1 MATKAR
7 RKTQM
12 SDDHKAALAVGRT
25 EGRVVRRYLDALEA
39 NKPKRGRKR
48 TPDSIQRRLKAIDAE
63 LGETDRLNELKLV
76 QERMNLELE
85 LASLGA
91 RQDLAG
97 LESEFVKVAKAYSA
111 RQGISYAAWR
121 AVGRARRGAQEGR
134 RQPRS
139 GHRGQQAG
147 QHAGRRRSSPASR
160 GVARSGMRHQ
170 PHHVASA
177 RAHTGDVVDRPIGVV
192 DVAEDDL
199 LFRRVAR
206 PASSGLQV
214 KHPSK

>member
-48 TPDSIQRRLKAIDAE
+48 TPDSIQRRLKVIDAE
-63 LGETDRLNELKLV
+63 LAETDRLNELKLV

-97 LESEFVKVAKAYSA
+97 LETEFVKVAKAYSG

-121 AVGRARRGAQEGR
+121 AVGVPAAVLRK
-134 RQPRS
+134 
-139 GHRGQQAG
+139 AG
-147 QHAGRRRSSPASR
+147 VSR
-160 GVARSGMRHQ
+160 
-170 PHHVASA
+170 
-177 RAHTGDVVDRPIGVV
+177 
-192 DVAEDDL
+192 
-199 LFRRVAR
+199 
-206 PASSGLQV
+206 
-214 KHPSK
+214 

>member
-63 LGETDRLNELKLV
+63 LAETDRLNELKLV

-97 LESEFVKVAKAYSA
+97 LEAEFVKVAKAYSI

-121 AVGRARRGAQEGR
+121 AVGVPAAVLKK
-134 RQPRS
+134 
-139 GHRGQQAG
+139 AG
-147 QHAGRRRSSPASR
+147 VSR
-160 GVARSGMRHQ
+160 
-170 PHHVASA
+170 
-177 RAHTGDVVDRPIGVV
+177 
-192 DVAEDDL
+192 
-199 LFRRVAR
+199 
-206 PASSGLQV
+206 
-214 KHPSK
+214 

>member
-12 SDDHKAALAVGRT
+12 SEDHKAALAVGRT

-48 TPDSIQRRLKAIDAE
+48 TPESIQRRLKAIDAE

-76 QERMNLELE
+76 QERMNLEEE

-97 LESEFVKVAKAYSA
+97 LEADFVKVAKGYSG

-121 AVGRARRGAQEGR
+121 AVGVPAAVLKK
-134 RQPRS
+134 
-139 GHRGQQAG
+139 AG
-147 QHAGRRRSSPASR
+147 VSR
-160 GVARSGMRHQ
+160 
-170 PHHVASA
+170 
-177 RAHTGDVVDRPIGVV
+177 
-192 DVAEDDL
+192 
-199 LFRRVAR
+199 
-206 PASSGLQV
+206 
-214 KHPSK
+214 

>member
-48 TPDSIQRRLKAIDAE
+48 TPDSIQRRLKVIDAE
-63 LGETDRLNELKLV
+63 LAETDRLNELKLV

-97 LESEFVKVAKAYSA
+97 LEVEFVKVAKAYSA

-121 AVGRARRGAQEGR
+121 AVGVPAAVLKK
-134 RQPRS
+134 
-139 GHRGQQAG
+139 AG
-147 QHAGRRRSSPASR
+147 VSR
-160 GVARSGMRHQ
+160 
-170 PHHVASA
+170 
-177 RAHTGDVVDRPIGVV
+177 
-192 DVAEDDL
+192 
-199 LFRRVAR
+199 
-206 PASSGLQV
+206 
-214 KHPSK
+214 

>member
-1 MATKAR
+1 MASKAR

-63 LGETDRLNELKLV
+63 LAETDKLNELKLV
-76 QERMNLELE
+76 QERMNLEIE
-85 LASLGA
+85 LSSLGA

-97 LESEFVKVAKAYSA
+97 LEAEFIKVAKPYSG

-121 AVGRARRGAQEGR
+121 AVGV
-134 RQPRS
+134 
-139 GHRGQQAG
+139 
-147 QHAGRRRSSPASR
+147 PAAVLKKA
-160 GVARSGMRHQ
+160 GVAR
-170 PHHVASA
+170 
-177 RAHTGDVVDRPIGVV
+177 
-192 DVAEDDL
+192 
-199 LFRRVAR
+199 
-206 PASSGLQV
+206 
-214 KHPSK
+214 

>member
-1 MATKAR
+1 
-7 RKTQM
+7 M

-25 EGRVVRRYLDALEA
+25 EGSVVRRYLDALEA

-97 LESEFVKVAKAYSA
+97 LEAEFVKVAKAYSA

-121 AVGRARRGAQEGR
+121 AVGVPAAVLKK
-134 RQPRS
+134 
-139 GHRGQQAG
+139 AG
-147 QHAGRRRSSPASR
+147 VSR
-160 GVARSGMRHQ
+160 
-170 PHHVASA
+170 
-177 RAHTGDVVDRPIGVV
+177 
-192 DVAEDDL
+192 
-199 LFRRVAR
+199 
-206 PASSGLQV
+206 
-214 KHPSK
+214 

>member
-48 TPDSIQRRLKAIDAE
+48 TPDSIQRRLKAINAE

-97 LESEFVKVAKAYSA
+97 LEAEFVKVAKAYSR

-121 AVGRARRGAQEGR
+121 AVGVPAAVLKK
-134 RQPRS
+134 
-139 GHRGQQAG
+139 AG
-147 QHAGRRRSSPASR
+147 VSR
-160 GVARSGMRHQ
+160 
-170 PHHVASA
+170 
-177 RAHTGDVVDRPIGVV
+177 
-192 DVAEDDL
+192 
-199 LFRRVAR
+199 
-206 PASSGLQV
+206 
-214 KHPSK
+214 

>member
-1 MATKAR
+1 MASKAR

-63 LGETDRLNELKLV
+63 LAETDKLNELKLV
-76 QERMNLELE
+76 QERMNLEIE
-85 LASLGA
+85 LSSLGA

-97 LESEFVKVAKAYSA
+97 LETEFIKVTKPYSG

-121 AVGRARRGAQEGR
+121 AVGVPAAVLKK
-134 RQPRS
+134 
-139 GHRGQQAG
+139 AG
-147 QHAGRRRSSPASR
+147 ISR
-160 GVARSGMRHQ
+160 
-170 PHHVASA
+170 
-177 RAHTGDVVDRPIGVV
+177 
-192 DVAEDDL
+192 
-199 LFRRVAR
+199 
-206 PASSGLQV
+206 
-214 KHPSK
+214 

>member
-7 RKTQM
+7 RKSQM

-48 TPDSIQRRLKAIDAE
+48 TPDSIQRRLKVIDAE
-63 LGETDRLNELKLV
+63 LGDSDRLNELKLV

-97 LESEFVKVAKAYSA
+97 LESEFVKVARPYSA

-121 AVGRARRGAQEGR
+121 AVGVPAAVLKK
-134 RQPRS
+134 
-139 GHRGQQAG
+139 AG
-147 QHAGRRRSSPASR
+147 VNR
-160 GVARSGMRHQ
+160 
-170 PHHVASA
+170 
-177 RAHTGDVVDRPIGVV
+177 
-192 DVAEDDL
+192 
-199 LFRRVAR
+199 
-206 PASSGLQV
+206 
-214 KHPSK
+214 